1 METSTY
7 QLAFLLFALVNNRIS
22 YFEVAQKLH
31 QKKKQIVLIIVIIKF
46 EENCFISIKSK
57 TWRQLM
63 D

>member
-22 YFEVAQKLH
+22 NFEVAQKLH